1 MQKDLGALTIEPLY
15 MLGIDPSTWKSISA
29 QRIFWGNGDVTVL
42 IKHGNMV
49 VKASSRGLISQ
60 QYLQLVTRKV
70 RNLEYGS
77 GIIIENIQG
86 ETAQY
91 KNYFLWNH
99 VFL

>member
-1 MQKDLGALTIEPLY
+1 MKKYL
-15 MLGIDPSTWKSISA
+15 SSA
-29 QRIFWGNGDVTVL
+29 YILGNGDVTVL

>member
-1 MQKDLGALTIEPLY
+1 LIHQHEKV
-15 MLGIDPSTWKSISA
+15 S

-49 VKASSRGLISQ
+49 VKPSSRGLISQ

-86 ETAQY
+86 ETTQY
-91 KNYFLWNH
+91 NNYFLWNH